1 MTNQATGPET
11 GEVDTHPGAALTLA
25 ERRHIVFG
33 LLLAIFLAAMDQTI
47 LAIALVTIAR
57 DLHGLDLMPWLVS
70 GYLVAATV
78 STPIYGKL
86 SDLYGRRPL
95 LLAAISIYMVAG
107 ILAMLAQ
114 SAPQLLV
121 LRIFQG
127 LGAGGLLSLAH
138 TTIADIAPG
147 VERGRYQGMISGVF
161 AFAAVVGPVIGGYLT
176 HYLSWRAVF
185 AFTVLIAAAALLSVR
200 GALRRL
206 PVGRGRAGRPI
217 DYAGALLL
225 GGGLAT
231 LMIALTRFG
240 QGRSGDL
247 ASTLA
252 LLAASAALFVACAWR
267 ERRAPEPIMPP
278 ELFRNRTM
286 VLCCALLALMFFV
299 LVGMTVLLPMAM
311 QTVSGADTDE
321 VALRML
327 PLTLSIPFGAFL
339 SGRLML
345 GVTTP
350 RSLMRGG
357 STLAL
362 ITLIGIAFTGHSSHL
377 AIGAWMLLLG
387 IGVGL
392 PLPAALV
399 ALQMS
404 VAARQMGIATA
415 TSALFRTLGGAIGIA
430 ILTSVLFEQL
440 RAGSIPGSSPA
451 ASALLGSVAR
461 SGAEATYAAFRT
473 AYGVAALAALAALG
487 CALAMPSAVGPP
499 GIRRRSGTPT

>member
-1 MTNQATGPET
+1 MTSQAGA
-11 GEVDTHPGAALTLA
+11 PGSGAGQSHLAVALSLA
-25 ERRHIVFG
+25 ERRRIVFG

-47 LAIALVTIAR
+47 LAISLVTIAR
-57 DLHGLDLMPWLVS
+57 ELHGLDLMPWLVS

-95 LLAAISIYMVAG
+95 LLAAISIYMLAG

-121 LRIFQG
+121 LRILQG

-138 TTIADIAPG
+138 ATIADIAPG

-161 AFAAVVGPVIGGYLT
+161 AFAAVAGPVFGGYLT
-176 HYLSWRAVF
+176 HYISWRAVF

-200 GALRRL
+200 RALRRL

-240 QGRSGDL
+240 QGRGGDS
-247 ASTLA
+247 ASTLG
-252 LLAASAALFVACAWR
+252 LLAASAVLFVACAWR

-286 VLCCALLALMFFV
+286 VMCCALLALMFFV
-299 LVGMTVLLPMAM
+299 LVGMTVLLPIAM
-311 QTVSGADTDE
+311 QTVGGADTDQ

-339 SGRLML
+339 AGRLML
-345 GVTTP
+345 SAATP
-350 RSLMRGG
+350 RTLMIGG
-357 STLAL
+357 AALTL
-362 ITLIGIAFTGHSSHL
+362 ITLIAIALTGYDSRL
-377 AIGAWMLLLG
+377 AMGAWMLLLG
-387 IGVGL
+387 VGIGV

-399 ALQMS
+399 ALQMA
-404 VAARQMGIATA
+404 VAARQIGIATA

-440 RAGSIPGSSPA
+440 RAGAIPGSSPA
-451 ASALLGSVAR
+451 ASALLGSVAQA
-461 SGAEATYAAFRT
+461 GAEATYAAFRA

>member
-1 MTNQATGPET
+1 MTSQAGAQGG
-11 GEVDTHPGAALTLA
+11 GEGLSHLAVVLSLA

-47 LAIALVTIAR
+47 LAISLVTIAR
-57 DLHGLDLMPWLVS
+57 ELHGLDLMPWLVS

-95 LLAAISIYMVAG
+95 LLVAISIYMMAG
-107 ILAMLAQ
+107 ICAMLAQ

-121 LRIFQG
+121 FRILQG
-127 LGAGGLLSLAH
+127 LGSGGLLSLAH

-206 PVGRGRAGRPI
+206 PVGPGSAGRPI

-240 QGRSGDL
+240 QGYGADN
-247 ASTLA
+247 ASTVA

-267 ERRAPEPIMPP
+267 EHRAPEPILPP

-286 VLCCALLALMFFV
+286 VMCCALLALMFFV
-299 LVGMTVLLPMAM
+299 LVGMTVLLPIAM
-311 QTVSGADTDE
+311 QTVGGADTDE

-345 GVTTP
+345 STATL
-350 RSLMRGG
+350 RTLMIGG
-357 STLAL
+357 AALTL
-362 ITLIGIAFTGHSSHL
+362 ITLIAIALTGHDSRL
-377 AIGAWMLLLG
+377 ALGAWMLLLG
-387 IGVGL
+387 IGIGV

-399 ALQMS
+399 ALQMA
-404 VAARQMGIATA
+404 VAAHQIGIATA

-440 RAGSIPGSSPA
+440 RAGSIPGASPA
-451 ASALLGSVAR
+451 AAALLGSVAQA
-461 SGAEATYAAFRT
+461 GVEATYDAFRT
-473 AYGVAALAALAALG
+473 AYGVAALAALAELG
-487 CALAMPSAVGPP
+487 CALAMPVLARPAAASQAP
-499 GIRRRSGTPT
+499 GSQG